1 MTTAGGSTF
10 QRSRGRPPRVVVGID
25 GSWPARA
32 ALQWAARYARAT
44 QSALYAVRVLE
55 WPIGFSA
62 TSQAPSGPTLN
73 VPESELDPS
82 YRNGMTRI
90 LDETDPL
97 PGWRLT
103 FAEGP
108 TAPMLVQLA
117 ENADLLVLGSRVL
130 ASSGDARNGDI
141 GRYCISR
148 SSRPVVVVPVE
159 YLDQVPHPPLADPLD
174 DGDGDGDDDAAEPD
188 RVVHQLA
195 GSSPPEEAAEPR
207 VSLRQRIK
215 ARALARWADDG
226 GRQ

>member
-1 MTTAGGSTF
+1 MTTDKSSSF
-10 QRSRGRPPRVVVGID
+10 QGPGGRPARVVVGID

-44 QSALYAVRVLE
+44 QSVLYAVRVLE

-62 TSQAPSGPTLN
+62 TSKAPSGPTLH
-73 VPESELDPS
+73 VPDSELDPS

-90 LDETDPL
+90 LDETAPL

-148 SSRPVVVVPVE
+148 SSRPVVIVPVE
-159 YLDQVPHPPLADPLD
+159 YLDQVPHPPPAAPLE
-174 DGDGDGDDDAAEPD
+174 AEPD
-188 RVVHQLA
+188 RVVHQRA
-195 GSSPPEEAAEPR
+195 GSSPAEGAAEPQ

>member
-1 MTTAGGSTF
+1 MTTREASSF
-10 QRSRGRPPRVVVGID
+10 QGPGGRPARVVVGID
-25 GSWPARA
+25 GSWPARG
-32 ALQWAARYARAT
+32 ALRWAARYARAT
-44 QSALYAVRVLE
+44 ASVLYAVRVLE

-62 TSQAPSGPTLN
+62 TSQAPAGPTLH
-73 VPESELDPS
+73 VPESEVDPS
-82 YRNGMTRI
+82 YRSGMTRI
-90 LDETDPL
+90 LDEINPL
-97 PGWRLT
+97 PGWRLA

-148 SSRPVVVVPVE
+148 SRRPVVIVPVE
-159 YLDQVPHPPLADPLD
+159 YLDQVLHPPLADPIEAESD
-174 DGDGDGDDDAAEPD
+174 RVVRRQAGSAPAEGAAEPD
-188 RVVHQLA
+188 ESV
-195 GSSPPEEAAEPR
+195 
-207 VSLRQRIK
+207 RQRIK